1 MKEFIG
7 FKRGVNLGGWLSQC
21 DDHDYSEERYSKFI
35 TESDFERIAAW
46 GLDHVRLPFDYNVI
60 MSDNGEFIEQGFK
73 RLDFAVAQ
81 CEKRGLNIVL
91 DLHKTVGF
99 VFDDA
104 SYCSFF
110 EDERL
115 QALFI
120 KLWQEM
126 SRRYGENK
134 RVVFELLN
142 EVTELRFAQKWNEI
156 AARTITEIRR
166 IAKDVRIMYGG
177 IRNNSIYGLT
187 LLDKPAD
194 DNVVFD
200 FHCYSPLVFT
210 HQKAY
215 WVPELPSDLAVE
227 YPQTEREILEIT
239 RRYFGSKFDDEFDPE
254 NTAMM
259 SSAYF
264 ERLFEQAKQISEQ
277 FGVPL
282 YCGEYGVID
291 QADPESAVRWFAD
304 INAALEK
311 LNISRA
317 AWTYKQKDFGLV
329 DEHYSGVLDRLVK
342 LL

>member
-1 MKEFIG
+1 MKEFTG

-21 DDHDYSEERYSKFI
+21 DNNDYSQERFSSFI
-35 TESDFERIAAW
+35 TSADFDRIASW
-46 GLDHVRLPFDYNVI
+46 GLDHVRLPFDYNTV
-60 MSDNGEFIEQGFK
+60 MTDGGEFLGDGFK
-73 RLDFAVAQ
+73 WLDFAVSQ
-81 CEKRGLNIVL
+81 CEKHGLNIVL

-99 VFDDA
+99 VFDDDT
-104 SYCSFF
+104 YCSFF

-115 QALFI
+115 QELFY
-120 KLWQEM
+120 KLWREM
-126 SRRYGENK
+126 AGRYGSNK

-142 EVTELRFAQKWNEI
+142 EVTDDRFAKKWNEI
-156 AARTITEIRR
+156 AARAVKEIRKTAPD
-166 IAKDVRIMYGG
+166 IRIMYGG

-187 LLDKPAD
+187 LLEKPAD

-215 WVPELPSDLAVE
+215 WVPELPKDFTLE
-227 YPQTEREILEIT
+227 YPQTEQAISEHT
-239 RRYFGSKFDDEFDPE
+239 RRFFGNKYDDEFTPD
-254 NTAMM
+254 NTAVMD
-259 SSAYF
+259 SGYF
-264 ERLFEQAKQISEQ
+264 ERLFEQAKQISEK

-291 QADPESAVRWFAD
+291 QADPESTVRWYKD

-311 LNISRA
+311 MNVSRA
-317 AWTYKQKDFGLV
+317 AWTYKQKDFGLI
-329 DEHYSGVLDRLVK
+329 DEHYSEILDRLVK

>member
-1 MKEFIG
+1 MKEFTG
-7 FKRGVNLGGWLSQC
+7 FRKGVNLGGWLSQC
-21 DDHDYSEERYSKFI
+21 DNNDYSQEHFSSFI
-35 TESDFERIAAW
+35 TASDFDRIAAW

-60 MSDNGEFIEQGFK
+60 MTDDGKFLEEGFK
-73 RLDFAVAQ
+73 WLDFAVEQ

-91 DLHKTVGF
+91 DLHKTAGF

-115 QALFI
+115 QALFV

-126 SRRYGENK
+126 SRRYGTKKNT
-134 RVVFELLN
+134 VFELLN
-142 EVTELRFAQKWNEI
+142 EVTETRFAQKWNEI
-156 AARTITEIRR
+156 AAKTITEIRK
-166 IAKDVRIMYGG
+166 IAKNTPIMYGG

-187 LLDKPAD
+187 LLDKPVD

-215 WVPELPSDLAVE
+215 WVPELPKDFELE
-227 YPQTEREILEIT
+227 YPQTECALLDYT
-239 RRYFGSKFDDEFDPE
+239 RRFFGDKYDDEFDPE
-254 NTAMM
+254 NTATAD
-259 SSAYF
+259 SGYF
-264 ERLFEQAKQISEQ
+264 ERLFEQAKQISEK

-291 QADPESAVRWFAD
+291 QSDPESTVRWFAD
-304 INAALEK
+304 IHAALDK
-311 LNISRA
+311 MNISRA
-317 AWTYKQKDFGLV
+317 AWTYKQKDFGLI
-329 DEHYSGVLDRLVK
+329 DEHYSGVLDKLVK

>member
-1 MKEFIG
+1 MKEFTG
-7 FKRGVNLGGWLSQC
+7 FKHGVNLGGWLSQC
-21 DDHDYSEERYSKFI
+21 DNRDYSREHFEAFI
-35 TESDFERIAAW
+35 TKADFDKIAAW

-60 MSDNGEFIEQGFK
+60 MTDGGEFIEEGFE
-73 RLDFAVAQ
+73 RIDFALEQ
-81 CEKRGLNIVL
+81 CERCGLNIVL
-91 DLHKTVGF
+91 DLHKTAGF
-99 VFDDA
+99 VFDDE
-104 SYCSFF
+104 SDCGFF

-115 QALFI
+115 QDMFVE
-120 KLWQEM
+120 LWREM
-126 SRRYGENK
+126 SRRYGNNK

-142 EVTELRFAQKWNEI
+142 EVTDIKFAQKWNEI

-166 IAKDVRIMYGG
+166 LAPDTRIMYGG

-187 LLDKPAD
+187 LLDKPVD

-215 WVPELPSDLAVE
+215 WVPELPKDFALE
-227 YPQTEREILEIT
+227 YPQTESAMLENT
-239 RRYFGSKFDDEFDPE
+239 RRFFGNKYDDEFDTD
-254 NTAMM
+254 NTAVMD
-259 SSAYF
+259 SGYF
-264 ERLFEQAKQISEQ
+264 ERLFEQAKQISEK

-291 QADPESAVRWFAD
+291 QVPPESAVRWFAD

-317 AWTYKQKDFGLV
+317 AWTYKQKDFGLT
-329 DEHYSGVLDRLVK
+329 DEHYSGVLDKLVK

>member
-1 MKEFIG
+1 MKEFTG
-7 FKRGVNLGGWLSQC
+7 FKKGVNLGGWLSQC
-21 DDHDYSEERYSKFI
+21 DNNDYSQTRFSSFI
-35 TESDFERIAAW
+35 TASDFDKIASW

-60 MSDNGEFIEQGFK
+60 MTDSGEFLEDGFK
-73 RLDFAVAQ
+73 WLDFAVEQ
-81 CEKRGLNIVL
+81 CVKRGLNIVL
-91 DLHKTVGF
+91 DLHKTAGF

-115 QALFI
+115 QELFYS
-120 KLWQEM
+120 LWREM
-126 SRRYGENK
+126 SKRYGSKKN
-134 RVVFELLN
+134 VVFELLN
-142 EVTELRFAQKWNEI
+142 EVTELKFAQKWNEI
-156 AARTITEIRR
+156 AAKTITEIRR
-166 IAKDVRIMYGG
+166 LAPDTPIMYGG

-187 LLDKPAD
+187 LLDKPVD
-194 DNVVFD
+194 DNIVFD

-215 WVPELPSDLAVE
+215 WVPELPSDFALE
-227 YPQTEREILEIT
+227 YPQTEQTMLDNT
-239 RRYFGSKFDDEFDPE
+239 RRFFGDKYDDEFDPE

-259 SSAYF
+259 NSVYF
-264 ERLFEQAKQISEQ
+264 ERLFEQAKQISEK

-291 QADPESAVRWFAD
+291 QVDPESAVRWFAD

-311 LNISRA
+311 MNISRA
-317 AWTYKQKDFGLV
+317 AWTYKQKDFGLI
-329 DEHYSGVLDRLVK
+329 DEHYSGVLDKLVK

>member
-1 MKEFIG
+1 MKEFTG

-21 DDHDYSEERYSKFI
+21 DNNDYSEEKYKSFI
-35 TESDFERIAAW
+35 TEADFDRIADW
-46 GLDHVRLPFDYNVI
+46 GLDHVRLPFDYNII
-60 MSDNGEFIEQGFK
+60 MAEDGSFIKSGFK
-73 RLDFAVAQ
+73 RLDFAIQQ
-81 CEKRGLNIVL
+81 CERCGLNIVL
-91 DLHKTVGF
+91 DLHKALGF
-99 VFDDA
+99 VFDDPN
-104 SYCSFF
+104 YCGFF

-115 QALFI
+115 QDHFVE
-120 KLWQEM
+120 LWREM
-126 SRRYGENK
+126 SRRYGDNK

-156 AARTITEIRR
+156 AARTILEIRK
-166 IAKDVRIMYGG
+166 IAKDVCIMYGG

-187 LLDKPAD
+187 LLDKPVD

-215 WVPELPSDLAVE
+215 WAPELPPDFELE
-227 YPQTEREILEIT
+227 YPQPENVILEKT
-239 RRYFGSKFDDEFDPE
+239 RSFFGNKYDDEFDPD
-254 NTAMM
+254 NTGM
-259 SSAYF
+259 SDSGYF
-264 ERLFEQAKQISEQ
+264 ERLFEQAKAVSEK
-277 FGVPL
+277 FDVPL

-291 QADPESAVRWFAD
+291 QADPESTVRWYAD

-317 AWTYKQKDFGLV
+317 AWTYKQKDFGLI
-329 DEHYSGVLDRLVK
+329 DEHYSGVVDKLIK

>member
-1 MKEFIG
+1 MKEFTG

-21 DDHDYSEERYSKFI
+21 DNRDYSREHFAAFI
-35 TESDFERIAAW
+35 TGADFDKIAAW

-60 MSDNGEFIEQGFK
+60 MTDSGEFIEEGFE
-73 RLDFAVAQ
+73 RIDFAVGQ
-81 CEKRGLNIVL
+81 CEKYGLNIVL

-99 VFDDA
+99 VFDDE

-115 QALFI
+115 QDMFVE
-120 KLWQEM
+120 LWREM
-126 SRRYGENK
+126 SRRYGGNK

-142 EVTELRFAQKWNEI
+142 EVTDIKFAQKWNEI
-156 AARTITEIRR
+156 AARTIAEIRKL
-166 IAKDVRIMYGG
+166 APDTRIMYGG

-215 WVPELPSDLAVE
+215 WVPELPKNFTLT
-227 YPQTEREILEIT
+227 YPQTEQAMLEHT
-239 RRYFGSKFDDEFDPE
+239 RRFFGSKFDDEFTLNNP
-254 NTAMM
+254 TMM
-259 SSAYF
+259 DSGYF
-264 ERLFEQAKQISEQ
+264 ERLFEQAKRVSEK
-277 FGVPL
+277 FDVPL

-311 LNISRA
+311 MNISRA
-317 AWTYKQKDFGLV
+317 AWTYKKKDFGLT
-329 DEHYSGVLDRLVK
+329 DGHYSGVLDKIVK